1 MEKEE
6 QEGRRGSGKFE
17 SRGEIAQGVHVF
29 LSVGPADQ
37 NYSVSNTIDFFQ
49 QLIFQSG
56 CSVSVSLRTLSR
68 RNMIVS

>member
-1 MEKEE
+1 MENGKWEK
-6 QEGRRGSGKFE
+6 RRH
-17 SRGEIAQGVHVF
+17 RGHECCLVKALQTK
-29 LSVGPADQ
+29 
-37 NYSVSNTIDFFQ
+37 NYCVSNTIDFFQ